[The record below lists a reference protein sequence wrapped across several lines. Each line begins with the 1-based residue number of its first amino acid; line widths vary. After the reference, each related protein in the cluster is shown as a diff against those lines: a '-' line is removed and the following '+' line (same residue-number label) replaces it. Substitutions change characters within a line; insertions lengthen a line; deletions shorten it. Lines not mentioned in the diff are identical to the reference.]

1 MRQDKV
7 KKNKQPTIQGESTM
21 VAKQEKNDVQEFNRR
36 SKTYEDSWEPW
47 FFFDRLHNAVLNL
60 VENQVNPKNIV
71 DVGCGTGRLLRKA
84 RERWPDAQ
92 LIGVDP
98 AEGMVEKA
106 RFLMSSATFYVGMA
120 ESLPLPDAS
129 ADFVF
134 STMSYHHWVD
144 QVEGVR
150 EITRILRPKGHLFL
164 ADIWPPMG
172 LVKVIRHFQSNDPA
186 RVREV
191 FAQVGLK
198 TQVQRRRMGLWLLVT
213 IGELQ

>member
-1 MRQDKV
+1 L
-7 KKNKQPTIQGESTM
+7 
-21 VAKQEKNDVQEFNRR
+21 A
-36 SKTYEDSWEPW
+36 
-47 FFFDRLHNAVLNL
+47 
-60 VENQVNPKNIV
+60 ENQVNPKNIV

-106 RFLMSSATFYVGMA
+106 RFLMSSATFCVGMA

-144 QVEGVR
+144 QVEGVS

-172 LVKVIRHFQSNDPA
+172 LAKVIRHFKSNDPA

-191 FAQVGLK
+191 FAQAGLK
-198 TQVQRRRMGLWLLVT
+198 TQAQRRRMGLWLLVT
-213 IGELQ
+213 IGERQ